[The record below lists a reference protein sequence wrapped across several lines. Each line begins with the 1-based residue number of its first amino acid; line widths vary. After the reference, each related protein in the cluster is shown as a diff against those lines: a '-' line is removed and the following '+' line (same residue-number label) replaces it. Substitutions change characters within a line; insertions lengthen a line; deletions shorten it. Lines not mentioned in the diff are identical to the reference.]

1 MRPLDPPASPPTV
14 LALVLA
20 VDAGAN
26 EKRQANLF
34 GVYHGLNVPAFPPTL
49 PGGVVYL
56 ALVRGSG
63 LTVVTV
69 RLMAPSGESLFA
81 FEFAAA
87 FAHASEVRD
96 ALIHVPTVTYPAPGW
111 YRWEVVCGAF
121 VLYERPVLAEVTGAK

>member
-1 MRPLDPPASPPTV
+1 MRPLDPPASAPTV

-20 VDAGAN
+20 ADAAAN
-26 EKRQANLF
+26 DKRQANLF
-34 GVYHGLNVPAFPPTL
+34 GVYHRLNAPAFPATL

-69 RLMAPSGESLFA
+69 RLLMPDGGPVFSFEVAA
-81 FEFAAA
+81 EFA
-87 FAHASEVRD
+87 HTCEVRD
-96 ALIHVPTVTYPAPGW
+96 SLVQIPTITYPAPGW

-121 VLYERPVLAEVTGAK
+121 ILYERPVPVEVTGTK